1 MAFSRFGKPTEKPN
15 LIDVHALALRQKSK
29 KRVMF
34 DLGKQ
39 TKQIELLLGDKL
51 PAEDEVYKILSGKE
65 GFSSIAIIEYVA
77 RHKRIERL
85 EVSTFAIGKAQAAVL
100 EDLSR
105 RGRLGDVSAIVSSL
119 LTSNDAYE
127 SVIETFKRNGWSIAL
142 RRNHSKL
149 ILMRC
154 EDGACYVCETSSNL
168 NENPNVEQYSF
179 EQSAELHSF
188 YSRFLEA
195 FGGEADGES

>member
-1 MAFSRFGKPTEKPN
+1 MAFSRFGKPTQKAN
-15 LIDVHALALRQKSK
+15 LIDVHALALMQKSK

-34 DLGKQ
+34 DLDKQ
-39 TKQIELLLGDKL
+39 TKQIELLLDNKL
-51 PAEDEVYKILSGKE
+51 PAEDEVIKILSGKE

-77 RHKRIERL
+77 RRKRIDRL
-85 EVSTFAIGKAQAAVL
+85 DVSTFAIGKAQANVL
-100 EDLSR
+100 DSLGKS
-105 RGRLGDVSAIVSSL
+105 GRLGEVNAIVSSL

-127 SVIETFKRNGWSIAL
+127 SVIETFKHNGWSIAL

-154 EDGACYVCETSSNL
+154 EDGTCYVCETSSNL
-168 NENPNVEQYSF
+168 NENPNVEQYSL

-188 YSRFLEA
+188 YSKFLEA
-195 FGGEADGES
+195 FGGETDGES